1 MSMYKITRLTS
12 EKENQRLSQLAQGP
26 FSKGSLYNQL
36 INQKSDDDKKI
47 GGVNSAALSANKP
60 GGWSGVGIKGGD
72 FQGPEGGGKP
82 AEMTISPEILLQIQ
96 SMNIPA
102 EEKKKLLNR
111 YMEGELTDFA
121 GQVRDNAYN
130 ELIPKLQI
138 LHRQFM
144 TSAPNARENFMTEAK
159 AILSQFKDSMSM
171 SDLNFIRTNLPY
183 FARLI

>member
-1 MSMYKITRLTS
+1 MSLYKITRLTS
-12 EKENQRLSQLAQGP
+12 EKENQRLSQLAQSP

-36 INQKSDDDKKI
+36 VKQKSDDKSEI
-47 GGVNSAALSANKP
+47 GGVNSAASSANEL

-72 FQGPEGGGKP
+72 FQGSEEGGKP
-82 AEMTISPEILLQIQ
+82 SEMTISPEILLQIQ

-102 EEKKKLLNR
+102 EEKKRLLNK
-111 YMEGELTDFA
+111 YMEGEATDFA

-130 ELIPKLQI
+130 QLIPNLQI

-159 AILSQFKDSMSM
+159 SILSQFKGSMSM

>member
-1 MSMYKITRLTS
+1 
-12 EKENQRLSQLAQGP
+12 
-26 FSKGSLYNQL
+26 
-36 INQKSDDDKKI
+36 
-47 GGVNSAALSANKP
+47 
-60 GGWSGVGIKGGD
+60 
-72 FQGPEGGGKP
+72 
-82 AEMTISPEILLQIQ
+82 
-96 SMNIPA
+96 
-102 EEKKKLLNR
+102 
-111 YMEGELTDFA
+111 MEGELTDFA

-159 AILSQFKDSMSM
+159 SILSQFKDSMSM

>member
-1 MSMYKITRLTS
+1 MSLYKITRLTS
-12 EKENQRLSQLAQGP
+12 EKENQRLSQIAKSPLDKAP
-26 FSKGSLYNQL
+26 LYNQFV
-36 INQKSDDDKKI
+36 NQKSDDDKDI

-60 GGWSGVGIKGGD
+60 GGWSGEGNKGGD

-102 EEKKKLLNR
+102 EEKKRLLNR

-121 GQVRDNAYN
+121 GQVRDNSYI

-159 AILSQFKDSMSM
+159 AILYQFKNSMSA
-171 SDLNFIRTNLPY
+171 SDLNYIRTNLPG

>member
-12 EKENQRLSQLAQGP
+12 EKENQRLSQLAQSP
-26 FSKGSLYNQL
+26 FAKGSLYNQFV
-36 INQKSDDDKKI
+36 NQKSDDDKDI

-60 GGWSGVGIKGGD
+60 GGWSGKGNKGGD
-72 FQGPEGGGKP
+72 FQGPEEGGKP

-102 EEKKKLLNR
+102 EEKKRLLNR

-121 GQVRDNAYN
+121 GQVRDNSYN

-159 AILSQFKDSMSM
+159 SILSQFKGSMSM

-183 FARLI
+183 FARLT

>member
-12 EKENQRLSQLAQGP
+12 EKENQRLSQLAQSP

-36 INQKSDDDKKI
+36 IKQKSDDKSEI
-47 GGVNSAALSANKP
+47 GGVNSAASSANEL

-72 FQGPEGGGKP
+72 FQGPKGGGKP

-96 SMNIPA
+96 SMNVPA
-102 EEKKKLLNR
+102 EEKKRLLNK
-111 YMEGELTDFA
+111 YMEGGATDFA
-121 GQVRDNAYN
+121 GEVRDNAYN
-130 ELIPKLQI
+130 QLIPNLQI

-159 AILSQFKDSMSM
+159 TILSQFKDSMSM

>member
-12 EKENQRLSQLAQGP
+12 EKENQRLSQLAQNP
-26 FSKGSLYNQL
+26 FAKGSLYNQL
-36 INQKSDDDKKI
+36 IKQKSDDEKEI
-47 GGVNSAALSANKP
+47 GGVNSAASSANEL

-82 AEMTISPEILLQIQ
+82 SEMTISPEILLQIQ

-102 EEKKKLLNR
+102 EEKKRLLNR

-159 AILSQFKDSMSM
+159 SILSQFKDSMSM

-183 FARLI
+183 FALLI